1 MSSIV
6 SKNKGRKPE
15 IKYRKKSEEKKHRHV
30 EAKSLAIKNNGAMK
44 KSKRKSKCTLR
55 LMTVTT

>member
-6 SKNKGRKPE
+6 SKNKGRKLE
-15 IKYRKKSEEKKHRHV
+15 IKYRKKVVGGKKTHRHV
-30 EAKSLAIKNNGAMK
+30 EAKNLAIKNNGAMK

-55 LMTVTT
+55 